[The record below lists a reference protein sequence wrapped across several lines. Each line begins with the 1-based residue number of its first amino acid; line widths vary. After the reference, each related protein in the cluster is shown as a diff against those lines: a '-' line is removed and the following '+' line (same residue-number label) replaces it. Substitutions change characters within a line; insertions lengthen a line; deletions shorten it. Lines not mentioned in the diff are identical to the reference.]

1 MYNVSFKSI
10 TGHNNVSVIST
21 RYILF
26 IVSIRDEN
34 QLVLSV
40 CFFLKRSTEAADGT
54 NVCTQFTQVDLWLHL
69 KRVNSIGQNDKNIH
83 LIRFKHRKTV
93 SHGAYRLKFHRNVHD

>member
-10 TGHNNVSVIST
+10 TGHNNVSVISIST

-54 NVCTQFTQVDLWLHL
+54 NVCTQFTQVDLRLHL
-69 KRVNSIGQNDKNIH
+69 KSIECMHIKSK
-83 LIRFKHRKTV
+83 LTF
-93 SHGAYRLKFHRNVHD
+93 Y